1 MHELKII
8 GGRVVTPMRILEN
21 AEICLAGG
29 KIASVGSY
37 DPGTDALFRVVD
49 AGGLFV
55 APGLIDIHAHGGG
68 GHDFMDATPEA
79 FLGAAEAHA
88 RHGTTC
94 LVPTTLSAADKEIYE
109 AFAAFRA
116 ARRKNVRGA
125 EMPGLHLEGPYFADA
140 QRGAQ
145 DPALIKIP
153 NRAHWEKILDAGGR
167 DILRWSAAPELPG
180 ALELGRAL
188 AARGILAAVGH
199 SDATEDEMLAAYENG
214 YTHVTHLYSCMS
226 TIRRTGGYRVPGVLE
241 TARMVP
247 EFTVEVI
254 ADGHHVP
261 ESLLR
266 AVFREMGTARIALVT
281 DAMRGA
287 GMPEGDSVLGSLK
300 NGKPCVIEGGVAKLP
315 DRSAFAGSVA
325 TADLLVRNMIRL
337 SGASLPEA
345 VRMMTLTP
353 ARIMGFRNKG
363 VLAPGRDAD
372 IALFDRDIR
381 MEMTIVGGRIVYH
394 RGGETD

>member
-1 MHELKII
+1 MRELKII
-8 GGRVVTPMRILEN
+8 GGRVVTPMRILED
-21 AEICLAGG
+21 AEVCLAGG
-29 KIASVGSY
+29 KIASVGNY
-37 DPGTDALFRVVD
+37 DSGTDARFRVVD
-49 AGGLFV
+49 ASGLFV

-94 LVPTTLSAADKEIYE
+94 LVPTTLSAEDEEIFE
-109 AFAAFRA
+109 AFAAFRK
-116 ARRKNVRGA
+116 ARENNTHGA
-125 EMPGLHLEGPYFADA
+125 EMPGIHLEGPYFADA

-145 DPALIKIP
+145 DPALLKIP
-153 NRAHWEKILDAGGR
+153 ERAHWAKILDAGGR

-199 SDATEDEMLAAYENG
+199 SDAAEGEMLAAYENG
-214 YTHVTHLYSCMS
+214 YTHVTHLFSCMS
-226 TIRRTGGYRVPGVLE
+226 TIRRVGGYRVPGVLE
-241 TARMVP
+241 TARTYP
-247 EFTVEVI
+247 EFTAEVI
-254 ADGHHVP
+254 ADGHHLP

-266 AVFREMGTARIALVT
+266 AVFREMGTARLALVT

-287 GMPEGDSVLGSLK
+287 GMPEGDSVLGSRK
-300 NGKPCVIEGGVAKLP
+300 NGKPCVVEGGVAKLP

-325 TADLLVRNMIRL
+325 TADLLVRNMVAL
-337 SGASLPEA
+337 AGASLPEA

-353 ARIMGFRNKG
+353 ARIMGFCQKG

-381 MEMTIVGGRIVYH
+381 VEMTIVGGKIVYH